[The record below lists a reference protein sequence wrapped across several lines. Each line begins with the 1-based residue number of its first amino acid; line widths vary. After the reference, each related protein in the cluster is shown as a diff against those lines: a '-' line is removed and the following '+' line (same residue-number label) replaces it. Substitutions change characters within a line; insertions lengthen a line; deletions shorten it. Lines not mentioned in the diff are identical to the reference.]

1 MVAPV
6 KRMLELNKRLRETVR
21 REGEELERRI
31 ERTDR
36 EIDELVYRLYGLTE
50 EEIRVVQRQG

>member
-1 MVAPV
+1 MMHDDPVALV
-6 KRMLELNKRLRETVR
+6 ERMLELNKRLR
-21 REGEELERRI
+21 EELERRI

-50 EEIRVVQRQG
+50 EERRVVEGNG

>member
-1 MVAPV
+1 
-6 KRMLELNKRLRETVR
+6 MLELNKRLKGAVGRER
-21 REGEELERRI
+21 EELERSV

-50 EEIRVVQRQG
+50 EEKAIMEKKQ